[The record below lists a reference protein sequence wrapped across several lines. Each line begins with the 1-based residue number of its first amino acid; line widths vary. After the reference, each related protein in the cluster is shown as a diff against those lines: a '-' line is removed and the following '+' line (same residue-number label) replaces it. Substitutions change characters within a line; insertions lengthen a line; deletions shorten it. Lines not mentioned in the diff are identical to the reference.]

1 MKYSFI
7 KDAELIPLSQIGMNI
22 CYSPVKFERG
32 EVIEGK
38 RKGRIV
44 MFIKNNKMF
53 AVDDSLGILF
63 YMQRE
68 FKSNAVGRGGAAMG
82 GAMRGGGFPMRN
94 APARM
99 NAPMPMRNVP
109 MQNVI
114 RGGGGRGG
122 FPLGLARRGFP
133 SRRGH
138 YRNGKFYVPQGFSVY
153 NTLGGMCYYLDEN
166 GFPVYFPCNSW
177 VYDLDVTNLP

>member
-7 KDAELIPLSQIGMNI
+7 KNAELIPLSQIGMNI

-32 EVIEGK
+32 EVIDGK
-38 RKGRIV
+38 RKGKVV
-44 MFIKNNKMF
+44 MFIKNDKMF
-53 AVDDSLGILF
+53 AVDDSLGIIF
-63 YMQRE
+63 DMQRE
-68 FKSNAVGRGGAAMG
+68 FKSNAVGRGGA
-82 GAMRGGGFPMRN
+82 
-94 APARM
+94 
-99 NAPMPMRNVP
+99 V
-109 MQNVI
+109 
-114 RGGGGRGG
+114 RGG

-133 SRRGH
+133 SRRGN

-177 VYDLDVTNLP
+177 VYDLDVTNIP

>member
-1 MKYSFI
+1 MKYAFI
-7 KDAELIPLSQIGMNI
+7 KDAELIPLSKIGMNI
-22 CYSPVKFERG
+22 CYTPVKFERG

-38 RKGRIV
+38 RKGGIV

-63 YMQRE
+63 DMQKE
-68 FKSNAVGRGGAAMG
+68 LKSNAIGRG
-82 GAMRGGGFPMRN
+82 GAMRGVGFPMRGVGF
-94 APARM
+94 P
-99 NAPMPMRNVP
+99 
-109 MQNVI
+109 I

-177 VYDLDVTNLP
+177 VYDLDVSNIP

>member
-32 EVIEGK
+32 DVIEGK
-38 RKGRIV
+38 RKGKIV

-63 YMQRE
+63 DMQRE
-68 FKSNAVGRGGAAMG
+68 LKSNAVGRMGGGAMG
-82 GAMRGGGFPMRN
+82 GAMRM
-94 APARM
+94 
-99 NAPMPMRNVP
+99 PMPMP
-109 MQNVI
+109 MNRPMPNRMPMNRPMPNQMQQRPI
-114 RGGGGRGG
+114 GR
-122 FPLGLARRGFP
+122 FPIGLARRGFP
-133 SRRGH
+133 NRRG

-153 NTLGGMCYYLDEN
+153 NTLGGMCYYLDQN

>member
-1 MKYSFI
+1 MKYAFI

-32 EVIEGK
+32 EVIDGK

-44 MFIKNNKMF
+44 MFFKNDKMF
-53 AVDDSLGILF
+53 AIDDSLGILF
-63 YMQRE
+63 DMQRE
-68 FKSNAVGRGGAAMG
+68 IQSNAVGRGGGAMRG
-82 GAMRGGGFPMRN
+82 GAMRGGLPMRG
-94 APARM
+94 AL
-99 NAPMPMRNVP
+99 PMRVP
-109 MQNVI
+109 MSAPIPMRQPIRNV
-114 RGGGGRGG
+114 RGVRGG

-133 SRRGH
+133 SRRRGY
-138 YRNGKFYVPQGFSVY
+138 YRNGMFYVPYGFSVY

-177 VYDLDVTNLP
+177 IYDLDVTNIP

>member
-32 EVIEGK
+32 EVIDGK
-38 RKGRIV
+38 RKGKVV
-44 MFIKNNKMF
+44 MFIKNDKMF
-53 AVDDSLGILF
+53 AVDDSLGIIF
-63 YMQRE
+63 DMQRE
-68 FKSNAVGRGGAAMG
+68 FKSNAVGR
-82 GAMRGGGFPMRN
+82 
-94 APARM
+94 
-99 NAPMPMRNVP
+99 
-109 MQNVI
+109 
-114 RGGGGRGG
+114 GGRGG

-138 YRNGKFYVPQGFSVY
+138 RNGKFYVPQGFSVY

-177 VYDLDVTNLP
+177 VYDLDVTNIP

>member
-1 MKYSFI
+1 
-7 KDAELIPLSQIGMNI
+7 
-22 CYSPVKFERG
+22 
-32 EVIEGK
+32 
-38 RKGRIV
+38 

-63 YMQRE
+63 DMQKE
-68 FKSNAVGRGGAAMG
+68 LKSNAIGRG
-82 GAMRGGGFPMRN
+82 GAMRGVGFPMRGVGF
-94 APARM
+94 P
-99 NAPMPMRNVP
+99 
-109 MQNVI
+109 I

-177 VYDLDVTNLP
+177 VYHLDVSNIP

>member
-1 MKYSFI
+1 MLRVY
-7 KDAELIPLSQIGMNI
+7 LILCLSLLTINAMAATEVRPDEVWLLVDTKAKQIE
-22 CYSPVKFERG
+22 VKKG
-32 EVIEGK
+32 EETLETLHSIAI
-38 RKGRIV
+38 GR
-44 MFIKNNKMF
+44 
-53 AVDDSLGILF
+53 
-63 YMQRE
+63 
-68 FKSNAVGRGGAAMG
+68 G
-82 GAMRGGGFPMRN
+82 GAMRGVGFPMRGVGF
-94 APARM
+94 P
-99 NAPMPMRNVP
+99 
-109 MQNVI
+109 I

-177 VYDLDVTNLP
+177 VYDLDVSNIP

>member
-38 RKGRIV
+38 RKGGIV

-63 YMQRE
+63 DMQKE
-68 FKSNAVGRGGAAMG
+68 LKSNAIGRG
-82 GAMRGGGFPMRN
+82 GAMRGGGFPIRGGGF
-94 APARM
+94 
-99 NAPMPMRNVP
+99 PMRGVGFP
-109 MQNVI
+109 I
-114 RGGGGRGG
+114 RGGGRGG

-177 VYDLDVTNLP
+177 VYDLDVSNIP